1 MASSQQSRLQFN
13 PRSNLP
19 DAFIFDAWYV
29 AAWGEEITRAPLRRI
44 FLDEPVVMYRKADG
58 TPVAMSDRC
67 VHRAYPLSRGTV
79 EGDSIVCGY
88 HGFKFDAAGGCTWVP
103 GQANVPKSARVKTYP
118 LVESGPYVWIWMGD
132 PAAADPAAIP
142 DHRPTT
148 DPAWSIIKDMRTIK
162 ARHALLI
169 DNLMDLSHETFVH
182 ADTIGSDEVAG
193 TPIRTEV
200 DGHVVRCFRHME
212 NVPAPSFYRQST
224 GLSANIDRWQDI
236 EYDVP
241 ALYTL
246 HVRVSAVG
254 APDDAAFF
262 SKVIYALTPETKHST
277 HDFWVIARQ
286 AKIPRPAWAEK
297 TGILGQNA
305 VLAEDLEALEALE
318 DNLPR
323 EGGWQELSINNDRGG
338 LQWRRV
344 FRERYNAERAPHE
357 EAVLEKLTPEKPAEA
372 EVTA

>member
-1 MASSQQSRLQFN
+1 MAQPQSRLQFN

-19 DAFIFDAWYV
+19 DGFIFDSWYV
-29 AAWGEEITRAPLRRI
+29 AAWGEEITRAPMRRI
-44 FLDEPVVMYRKADG
+44 FLDEPVVIYRRQDG
-58 TPVAMSDRC
+58 AAVAMSDRC

-79 EGDSIVCGY
+79 EGDSLVCGY
-88 HGFKFDAAGGCTWVP
+88 HGFTFNSEGTCTWVP

-132 PAAADPAAIP
+132 PAAADAANIP
-142 DHRPTT
+142 DHHWTT
-148 DPAWSIIKDMRTIK
+148 DSEWTTIKDMRTIK

-169 DNLMDLSHETFVH
+169 DNLMDLSHETFIH
-182 ADTIGSDEVAG
+182 ADTIGSADVAE

-200 DGHVVRCFRHME
+200 EGHIVRCFRHME
-212 NVPAPSFYRQST
+212 NVPAPPFYRQST
-224 GLSANIDRWQDI
+224 GITDNIDRWQDI

-254 APDDAAFF
+254 APDEQAFF
-262 SKVIYALTPETKHST
+262 SKVIYALTPETQHST
-277 HDFWVIARQ
+277 HDFWVIARKSKG
-286 AKIPRPAWAEK
+286 ARPAWVER
-297 TGILGQNA
+297 TGLLGQNA
-305 VLAEDLEALEALE
+305 VLGEDLEALEALE
-318 DNLPR
+318 ENLPR

-344 FRERYNAERAPHE
+344 FRDHYNAERAAHE
-357 EAVLEKLTPEKPAEA
+357 EAVLEKL
-372 EVTA
+372 EVTV

>member
-1 MASSQQSRLQFN
+1 MAQAQSRLQFN

-19 DAFIFDAWYV
+19 DGFIFEAWYV
-29 AAWGEEITRAPLRRI
+29 AAWGDEITRKPLRRI
-44 FLDEPVVMYRKADG
+44 FLEEPVVMFRKQDG
-58 TPVAMSDRC
+58 TAAAMSDRC
-67 VHRAYPLSRGTV
+67 VHRAYPLSRGRI

-88 HGFKFDAAGGCTWVP
+88 HGFKFDAGGACTWVP

-132 PAAADPAAIP
+132 PASADAALIP
-142 DHRPTT
+142 DHRTTT
-148 DPAWSIIKDMRTIK
+148 DPEWTVIKDMRTIK

-169 DNLMDLSHETFVH
+169 DNLMDLSHETFIH
-182 ADTIGSDEVAG
+182 APTIGSDDVAE

-200 DGHVVRCFRHME
+200 EGTMVRCFRHMDD
-212 NVPAPSFYRQST
+212 VPAPPFYREST
-224 GLSANIDRWQDI
+224 GIAGNIDRWQDI

-246 HVRVSAVG
+246 NVRIAPVG
-254 APDDAAFF
+254 GSDEQAFF

-277 HDFWVIARQ
+277 HDFWVITR
-286 AKIPRPAWAEK
+286 KHGERPAWMVK
-297 TGILGQNA
+297 TGIDGQNS

-344 FRERYNAERAPHE
+344 FRDRYNAERSASD
-357 EAVLEKLTPEKPAEA
+357 EAVLEKLTPA
-372 EVTA
+372 